1 MYVNKDEMRVPGQEE
16 LTIEL
21 AEDEL
26 AEELEAAEELK
37 AEEPAEFVVA
47 EEPAEA
53 QAESEAAEAQAEPE
67 TSGEPETS
75 DEPAEPTKPA
85 EADDH
90 PDPADPTDLKELISE
105 ADGKGTAD
113 TKEHMPRPVRPEDE
127 SYGELMMRFTA
138 HPVKPKYWFEEFGDH
153 WTCSC
158 GQVNKGETCANCGLE
173 RDLLRQLFILHKPAS
188 VGRNNSDTMMNG
200 YGTGAEA
207 GINNSA
213 GFGGMSKENGNKS
226 DGDTGSGAGFGA
238 GSAGGAGSGGSGSA
252 GAADSAGQ
260 EDEDQVA
267 NLPDDAAPVEPRGHK
282 GLVIGIVVVLI
293 LLLLGAGAFVYFVV
307 FPEMNAQDKE
317 TAEAVRS
324 SLTEHMPEVVQPL
337 PKAQF
342 DAYVAAGN
350 YLKKDGDYVKAIEYY
365 RKALKLDKDPSIKKK
380 ILACKYSYVEANQNV
395 GGDRFVKYLN
405 QLVGIG
411 YEGAQSIYDAYY
423 AWDASVVANNKADDA
438 YTSMDS
444 VDKSDTIYFHT
455 TISGGPPDGTI
466 QLYYQIIW
474 PDGSADRK
482 DIDSTYHSGS
492 QITSRFQYPIPLL
505 AKAGKMTFEVYNRGT
520 HELLD
525 SASITLKKPEVK
537 KPDKD
542 DNVKD
547 KEDD

>member
-1 MYVNKDEMRVPGQEE
+1 MIDVNKDEMRVPEQEE
-16 LTIEL
+16 LTTEL
-21 AEDEL
+21 AEDEM
-26 AEELEAAEELK
+26 AEELAAADELAAEESADFEMPEE
-37 AEEPAEFVVA
+37 AEAIEAETEVTNETEVTEDATETDATVA
-47 EEPAEA
+47 DATKVAEA
-53 QAESEAAEAQAEPE
+53 QAE
-67 TSGEPETS
+67 
-75 DEPAEPTKPA
+75 
-85 EADDH
+85 DH
-90 PDPADPTDLKELISE
+90 PDPADATDLKELISE

-226 DGDTGSGAGFGA
+226 DGGTGFGAGSA
-238 GSAGGAGSGGSGSA
+238 GSAGGAGSA
-252 GAADSAGQ
+252 DAAESPGQ
-260 EDEDQVA
+260 EDEDQLA

-525 SASITLKKPEVK
+525 SASINLKKPEVK